1 MYETTS
7 PFLQSELSYRTDR
20 LKSGLS
26 GNNRRHR
33 RLPLVRRQEAAI
45 DHAR

>member
-26 GNNRRHR
+26 GSNRRHR
-33 RLPLVRRQEAAI
+33 RLPLVRRPDAAI